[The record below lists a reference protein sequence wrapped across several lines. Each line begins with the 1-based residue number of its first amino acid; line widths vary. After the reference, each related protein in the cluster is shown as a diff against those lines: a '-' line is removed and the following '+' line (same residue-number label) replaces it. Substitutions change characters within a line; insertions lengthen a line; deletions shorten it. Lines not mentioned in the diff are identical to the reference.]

1 MSRKVFFNLY
11 KFSLISFNTVF
22 TIPFSSVLC
31 NVIMMGCVHITTLSP
46 NPIQEIKILIL
57 FYECTA
63 FLTDFRL
70 ILNWLAHSLCEA
82 KGNDSFSNKYTHS
95 ECLVCLDYIYYLI
108 LDMALDPW
116 RLQMHPQINTGLKML
131 LQKYTFLH
139 VNNPFYLVFET
150 VLLLSILCA
159 IISSVLNQYYLYLS
173 SAFSLPVSKWQELHS
188 ISLSV
193 FAFVLSPSVLLP

>member
-1 MSRKVFFNLY
+1 M
-11 KFSLISFNTVF
+11 FSLISFNTVF

-31 NVIMMGCVHITTLSP
+31 NLIKIGCVHITTLSP
-46 NPIQEIKILIL
+46 NPIQEIEILIL

-95 ECLVCLDYIYYLI
+95 ESLVCLECIYYLI

-116 RLQMHPQINTGLKML
+116 RLQMHLKINTGLGIV

-150 VLLLSILCA
+150 VLLLSILCLFSILYA
-159 IISSVLNQYYLYLS
+159 IISSFLNQYYLYLS
-173 SAFSLPVSKWQELHS
+173 IAFSLPVSKWQELHS
-188 ISLSV
+188 MSLSILA
-193 FAFVLSPSVLLP
+193 FALSPSVLLP